1 MVGLKNSFM
10 KKGVKNVDYEAF
22 GPQLALN

>member
-1 MVGLKNSFM
+1 MVGLKNSFI